1 MAINKKSTSDNFTRG
16 SDTIWHQVQML
27 FAGVRRLAII
37 CISITML
44 SFSIYVMLIT
54 NSMQRQI
61 LKTYYEAS
69 IIKSLGMHRNVTIDL
84 PDGKRTFEAS
94 HAKEIL
100 EGGAGKF
107 KILLLLGVLLSM
119 GIGVVSVIK
128 LTKYQIKRGLFEAE
142 DKFIEGQKLVE
153 SEELS
158 NLTREKSKGGFEI
171 GSVPIPD
178 ALLQRNFAFIGNPGT
193 GKSRA
198 IFRFLD
204 SARPNMKAVVYD
216 RTGDYVERYY
226 NPARGDIILNPFDAR
241 CANWSI
247 FSDLKE
253 ELDYSTMSNYFI
265 QEKKGEAHPEFKEG
279 ARILFEDI
287 LKFIQIEPGFEKSM
301 AELTRVINTMTL
313 ERIFELARK
322 YQLPS
327 AGALNPENVKTSEG
341 VRFSLITQ
349 PAIRF
354 FKYFNET
361 STNFSISDFVKSDD
375 KAWLFI
381 LSHPTQHVAIKPFAA
396 AWLEIAMLAAMSQRP
411 INYNRIIFAI
421 DELASLP
428 KLKAVETGLTEA
440 RKFGVS
446 ILLGFQT
453 DAQIDEVWGA
463 ELRRVLLANCQ
474 TKAIFRSED
483 GETAARLAD
492 TLGKKAI
499 DEASEGAHF
508 GVESD
513 RDSSQLQRKRTEI
526 HLAMASVIQTLPDR
540 TAFLKIAGNY
550 PLAKVVIPNTP
561 DVKVAEAY
569 QNKQMPDLLAT
580 LRESANSATECNEV
594 SEMPTEENQTIS
606 MKYDL

>member
-1 MAINKKSTSDNFTRG
+1 MTINKKSASDNFTRG
-16 SDTIWHQVQML
+16 SDTLWHQTQMF
-27 FAGVRRLAII
+27 FAGIRRLLII
-37 CISITML
+37 CGCISIL
-44 SFSIYVMLIT
+44 LFSMFYMSIT
-54 NSMQRQI
+54 NSSQRQI
-61 LKTYYEAS
+61 LKSYYEAS
-69 IIKSLGMHRNVTIDL
+69 FFTSLGLHHNVTVNL
-84 PDGKRTFEAS
+84 PTGKQTFEAAD
-94 HAKEIL
+94 AK
-100 EGGAGKF
+100 A
-107 KILLLLGVLLSM
+107 LLSDGVTKFRFFLFVGFLFSVGV
-119 GIGVVSVIK
+119 GIFSGLKITRYLIS
-128 LTKYQIKRGLFEAE
+128 RGLIEAE

-153 SEELS
+153 PEELTK
-158 NLTREKSKGGFEI
+158 LTAEKSKLGFEI
-171 GSVPIPD
+171 GSVPLPD
-178 ALLQRNFAFIGNPGT
+178 SLLQRNVGFIGSAGT
-193 GKSRA
+193 GKSKA
-198 IFRFLD
+198 MFRFLD
-204 SARPNMKAVVYD
+204 KARPNMKAVIYD

-226 NPARGDIILNPFDAR
+226 DPSRGDIILNPFDER

-247 FSDLKE
+247 FADLKE

-265 QEKKGEAHPEFKEG
+265 QEQKGEAHPEFKEG

-301 AELTRVINTMTL
+301 AELTRIINTMSL
-313 ERIFELARK
+313 DRIFELACK

-354 FKYFNET
+354 FKYFSQT
-361 STNFSISDFVKSDD
+361 SSNFSITDFVKSDD

-381 LSHPTQHVAIKPFAA
+381 LSHPTQHVAIRPFAA
-396 AWLEIAMLAAMSQRP
+396 AWLDIAMLAAMSQRP
-411 INYNRIIFAI
+411 IDYTRIIFSI

-453 DAQIDEVWGA
+453 DAQLDEIWGA
-463 ELRRVLLANCQ
+463 ELRRVILANCQ
-474 TKAIFRSED
+474 TKAIFRNED

-492 TLGKKAI
+492 MLGKKAI
-499 DEASEGAHF
+499 DEATEGAHF

-513 RDSSQLQRKRTEI
+513 KDSSQLQRKRTEI

-540 TAFLKIAGNY
+540 TAFLKVAGSY
-550 PLAKVVIPNTP
+550 PLAKVFIPDTKY
-561 DVKVAEAY
+561 VKVAEAY

-580 LRESANSATECNEV
+580 LRQVGMESGSSEITDV
-594 SEMPTEENQTIS
+594 SVEENDIS
-606 MKYDL
+606 FIKYDF